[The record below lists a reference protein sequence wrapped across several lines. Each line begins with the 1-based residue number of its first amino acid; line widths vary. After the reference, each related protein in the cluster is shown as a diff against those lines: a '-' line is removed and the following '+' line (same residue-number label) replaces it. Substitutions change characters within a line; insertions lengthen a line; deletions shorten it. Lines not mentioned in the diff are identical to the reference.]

1 MTGVPS
7 VYITF
12 LGGTIVIAYVELPYT
27 DGVEVVYVS
36 APIMAVI
43 MVPSGTVALSNW
55 TVPWKRHGSAGPC
68 AKAMIG

>member
-1 MTGVPS
+1 M
-7 VYITF
+7 YITF

-55 TVPWKRHGSAGPC
+55 TVP
-68 AKAMIG
+68 